1 MQSIVFRTHSL
12 LTQPRAIKPVASAPR
27 PSNAKASIN
36 SIKTHAT
43 ASPAQDSKVTKVI
56 IQGRRLSVTEPI
68 KKYVEEKINRA
79 VGHFK
84 QILKEVDVSLSARG
98 GDTGTQGK
106 KLQKVEITVYTLGN
120 GVVRVEDAEES
131 LYAAID
137 LAADK
142 LERKLTR
149 TKEKGIGK
157 GKWPGRAGPHSPQV
171 EEEEF
176 KQFLSEVQ
184 YEVKVHEDAEA
195 LSRQFVELNKTF
207 PAQVRRT
214 KKIELDLMTVD
225 EAIDSMESVG
235 HDFFVYRDMETNAVQ
250 IVYRR
255 QAEGYGILVP
265 VNRE

>member
-1 MQSIVFRTHSL
+1 MDLSISCRQNSADVDTLFVLVSAAPRQSKVNGANIVRTN
-12 LTQPRAIKPVASAPR
+12 ASAAPV
-27 PSNAKASIN
+27 
-36 SIKTHAT
+36 
-43 ASPAQDSKVTKVI
+43 QDGKVTKVI
-56 IQGRRLSVTEPI
+56 IQGRKLNVTEPI
-68 KKYVEEKINRA
+68 KAYVEGKINRA

-98 GDTGTQGK
+98 GDTGTHGK

-120 GVVRVEDAEES
+120 GIIRVEDAEES

-142 LERKLTR
+142 LERKLTK
-149 TKEKGIGK
+149 TKERGIGK
-157 GKWPGRAGPHSPQV
+157 GKWPGRAGPHSPQLD
-171 EEEEF
+171 EEEF
-176 KQFLSEVQ
+176 KQFVNEVA
-184 YEVKVHEDAEA
+184 YEVKIHDEQEA
-195 LSRQFVELNKTF
+195 LQRQFAELNKTF

-214 KKIELDLMTVD
+214 KKVQLDLMTVD

-235 HDFFVYRDMETNAVQ
+235 HDFFVFRDMESNSIQ

-265 VNRE
+265 VDRE